1 MNVCYITDNNYVQH
15 TMVSM
20 ASLVAN
26 KFPTSKWDVY
36 VVCDKVDSEKRQ
48 MLMSFDQEGFRVKLV
63 DHENTYTKKD
73 YEQGKYISAS
83 TYIRLKLPSMFP
95 KMDKLL
101 YLDGD
106 TIITSDLAELYD
118 VDLSGH
124 AIAGGID
131 YGMCVES
138 TRWDKVEYVRRTLP
152 NYDVEYMNT
161 GVLLMNLSELRRI
174 GFEQTCKKLYDE
186 RTDFIFADQDIIN
199 FALIGKKRILPIYW
213 NCPIVSFH
221 VNYAHNTDSFLR
233 ERIAEIY
240 HIAYKDIMDIA
251 FKSRIIHINGDKKH
265 IQNIT
270 YLKTMYERYLE
281 LAMAYAKGERQ

>member
-20 ASLVAN
+20 ASLLAN

-36 VVCDKVDSEKRQ
+36 VVCDNVDAEKKQ
-48 MLMSFDQEGFRVKLV
+48 MLKSFDQEGFRVVLV
-63 DHENTYTKKD
+63 DHRNTFTKKD

-83 TYIRLKLPSMFP
+83 TYIRLNLPSMFP
-95 KMDKLL
+95 KMDKML

-106 TIITSDLAELYD
+106 IIIQGDLSELYNL
-118 VDLSGH
+118 DLSDY
-124 AIAGGID
+124 AIAGAID

-138 TRWDKVEYVRRTLP
+138 TRWNKVEYVRRTLP
-152 NYDVEYMNT
+152 NYETEYINA
-161 GVLLMNLSELRRI
+161 GVLLMNLAELRRI
-174 GFEQTCKKLYDE
+174 GFEQTCRKLYDE

-199 FALIGKKRILPIYW
+199 FALVGKKLILPIYW

-221 VNYAHNTDSFLR
+221 INYAHNTDSFLR

-240 HIAYKDIMDIA
+240 HISYKDIMDISY
-251 FKSRIIHINGDKKH
+251 KSKVIHINGDKKH

-281 LAMAYAKGERQ
+281 LAMAYAKGEKQ